1 MTFSSWRGTVGVIK
15 PTYRPGGTEEMI
27 RLLPEGIGVIPL
39 YIGIRQG
46 TVDEFRSV
54 LERYEER
61 VKELAEI
68 GVDLIHPEGAP
79 PFMVHGADGEREI
92 VGRWEKQYNIPIFT
106 SAQLQI
112 DVMRALGMRRVLGLT
127 YFGDDINNMT
137 SRYWQD
143 HGFEVVAMEG
153 IEVPFDQ
160 VQRLSSHEIYA
171 FARAAFRKHPDV
183 DGISMLGTGWRTL
196 DILALLEQDLEVP
209 VAHPV
214 TGRVWEIQVR
224 LGVLQRTK
232 GYGKILEDLP
242 RLP

>member
-1 MTFSSWRGTVGVIK
+1 MAFSSWRGTVGVIK

-39 YIGIRQG
+39 FIGIRQG

-61 VKELAEI
+61 VRELAEI

-79 PFMVHGADGEREI
+79 PFLVHGAAGEREI
-92 VGRWEKQYNIPIFT
+92 VGRWEKQFGIPIVT
-106 SAQLQI
+106 SAQVQ
-112 DVMRALGMRRVLGLT
+112 VESMRALGMRRILGLT
-127 YFGDDINNMT
+127 YFGDDVNNLT
-137 SRYWQD
+137 TRYYED

-153 IEVPFDQ
+153 IQVPFDE
-160 VQRLSSHEIYA
+160 VQRLSSREVYA
-171 FARAAFRKHPDV
+171 FARQAFRKHRGI

-196 DILALLEQDLEVP
+196 DIIELLEQDLEVP

-214 TGRVWEIQVR
+214 TARVWAIQTRFQVR
-224 LGVLQRTK
+224 QRTR
-232 GYGKILEDLP
+232 GFGRILEELP
-242 RLP
+242 KL